1 MCFEDLTALD
11 IFNKLVTKKY
21 VFCVHR
27 IGQTYDWG
35 NGKGLEEEVFR
46 HVICHYCYSDAI
58 RTYLEM
64 EGDNKIVLFKPP
76 RKRDGQFVLRVERE
90 ARMFGRGKSPA
101 WSEYVIS
108 KQRDRKP
115 RLY

>member
-27 IGQTYDWG
+27 LGITRDWG
-35 NGKGLEEEVFR
+35 KGIEEDVLS
-46 HVICHYCYSDAI
+46 HVLCSYCYSDAI
-58 RTYLEM
+58 RRYLEM

-76 RKRDGQFVLRVERE
+76 RKRDGQFVLRIERE
-90 ARMFGRGKSPA
+90 VRMYGRGYSPA

-115 RLY
+115 SRPY